1 MPSGRSA
8 GPASADPVTSAAI
21 CFVVPLPSRRDF
33 CDAWQM
39 NDAIHPTVAA
49 LHQALVTLDTHIDI
63 PWPTGPDPFHDGTRR
78 VDLPK
83 MLRGGLGAGCFVAYV
98 PQASRTVAAEDA
110 AYARAI
116 AMLDHINQMG
126 RTEAGITARVART
139 ASQIEAARHDGVLAV
154 VPCVENGFA
163 VGADLSRIA
172 QFRSRGAVYMT
183 LTHNGHNA
191 LGDSC
196 NPRRDLGDRETEH
209 GGLSTLG
216 KSAVRELNRVG
227 MIVDVAHTSRD
238 TMLQASEV
246 SRTPIVSTHSCV
258 SALCDH
264 SRNMQNWQLDVVRQV
279 RGVIQITA
287 VSAFIKPNAKPEEV
301 TVPDFADHVDYAVNR
316 IGIDHVGISSDFDGG
331 GWFSGWANAGESLNI
346 TAELVRRGYDRG
358 ALEKLWGGNFLRV
371 MRVVEEYAG

>member
-1 MPSGRSA
+1 
-8 GPASADPVTSAAI
+8 
-21 CFVVPLPSRRDF
+21 
-33 CDAWQM
+33 M
-39 NDAIHPTVAA
+39 NDTIQPSALT
-49 LHQALVTLDTHIDI
+49 LHQSLVTLDTHIDI
-63 PWPTGPDPFHDGTRR
+63 PWPTGPDPFQDGARR

-83 MLRGGLGAGCFVAYV
+83 MVRGGLSAGCFVAYV
-98 PQASRTVAAEDA
+98 PQAGRTPANEDA

-116 AMLDHINQMG
+116 AMLGHINLMA
-126 RTEAGITARVART
+126 RTEAGITARLART
-139 ASQIEAARHDGVLAV
+139 AAQIEAARQDGVLAI

-163 VGADLSRIA
+163 VGSDLSRIG
-172 QFRSRGAVYMT
+172 QFRARGAVYMT

-196 NPRRDLGDRETEH
+196 NPRRDLGDREAEH
-209 GGLSTLG
+209 GGLSALG
-216 KSAVRELNRVG
+216 RAAVAEMNRVG
-227 MIVDVAHTSRD
+227 MVVDVAHTSRD

-264 SRNMQNWQLDVVRQV
+264 SRNMQDWQLDVVRQV
-279 RGVIQITA
+279 KGVIQITA
-287 VSAFIKPNAKPEEV
+287 VAAFLRPNAKPEEV
-301 TVPDFADHVDYAVNR
+301 TVEDFADHVDYAVKR

-331 GWFSGWANAGESLNI
+331 GWFSDWASAADSPNI

-371 MRVVEEYAG
+371 MRVVEAAAG